1 MDHAE
6 ACGTVAGFRW
16 QAGPVDFDNGAGLLH
31 RLTSYGTD
39 REWDVPAD
47 DPRVRH
53 DVTPMDRATRP
64 PFLKAYAA
72 DLPTLDLPRDLPDP
86 GVAALDVLAGIP
98 CPPLPLDAAQLGRLL
113 YLCAGV
119 VRTREVRDGVIW
131 LFRAAGSAGGL
142 FPLEVYVSAIGVQG
156 VPDGVHWYDGRQH
169 QLRLVGPP
177 AEGGST
183 TVVVT
188 GIPGRTGWK
197 YAERG
202 WRHVH
207 WDAGTMLAQ
216 LLAAADSAGLAPSLR
231 TTFPD
236 RDVCRLVGADGVL
249 EFPVALVTLGEGAP
263 AITPTGPAAE
273 GVLPDLEFPLVTAAQ
288 RAGDGAAL
296 GDPWPR
302 PASDPK
308 SSPPGR
314 EGFDVGSEAGRDTL
328 DTVILRRGSQR
339 LMDRT
344 RSLPRAGLEW
354 PMQVALRGINVP
366 HWVVVHGVD
375 DVAPGVYR
383 WPDLDNPVST
393 GDLRDELDRIC
404 LGQTLGADAAYV
416 VISAT
421 RARELDDRSYRDA
434 QLAAGIVEGRL
445 HLAAYATDASAT
457 GMTFLDTEVPALVGE
472 PADDTVTLLFTCVGV
487 PEYRSRP
494 GGRPGRPS
502 MVRKMEER
510 LQLLSRRRAARQPRL
525 LCAEAAKL
533 EVARLYSRG

>member
-1 MDHAE
+1 M
-6 ACGTVAGFRW
+6 
-16 QAGPVDFDNGAGLLH
+16 DFDNGAGLLH

-39 REWDVPAD
+39 RDWDVPAD

-53 DVTPMDRATRP
+53 DFTPMDRATRP

-86 GVAALDVLAGIP
+86 GVPAVDVLAGQP
-98 CPPLPLDAAQLGRLL
+98 GPRRQVDAPQLGRLL
-113 YLCAGV
+113 FLCAGV
-119 VRTREVRDGVIW
+119 VRVRERRGQTW
-131 LFRAAGSAGGL
+131 PFRAAGSAGGL

-156 VPDGVHWYDGRQH
+156 VPDGMHWYDGRQH
-169 QLRLVGPP
+169 QLRLVGPA

-216 LLAAADSAGLAPSLR
+216 LLAAADSAGLSPSLR

-236 RDVCRLVGADGVL
+236 QEVRRLVGADGVL
-249 EFPVALVTLGEGAP
+249 EFPVALVTLGEGSP

-288 RAGDGAAL
+288 RAGDREKL
-296 GDPWPR
+296 GDPWPTPR
-302 PASDPK
+302 AEILPK
-308 SSPPGR
+308 STPGR
-314 EGFDVGSEAGRDTL
+314 AGGRDLGRISAPGKGDGGDDGAVEGGGPESL
-328 DTVILRRGSQR
+328 DAVILRRGSQR

-344 RSLPRAGLEW
+344 RTLPRSTLEW
-354 PMQVALRGINVP
+354 SMQVALRGIDVP
-366 HWVVVHGVD
+366 HWVVVHAVD

-383 WPDLDNPVST
+383 WPDLDNAVSS
-393 GDLRDELDRIC
+393 GDLRDELGRIC
-404 LGQTLGADAAYV
+404 LGQALGADAAYV

-421 RARELDDRSYRDA
+421 SARELDDRSYRDA

-445 HLAAYATDASAT
+445 HLAAYATGASAT
-457 GMTFLDTEVPALVGE
+457 GMTFLDTEVPALIGE
-472 PADDTVTLLFTCVGV
+472 PAHDTVTLLFTCVGV
-487 PEYRSRP
+487 PEYRSRR
-494 GGRPGRPS
+494 GGRPGRPTTFEG
-502 MVRKMEER
+502 RIEPR
-510 LQLLSRRRAARQPRL
+510 FRA
-525 LCAEAAKL
+525 
-533 EVARLYSRG
+533 